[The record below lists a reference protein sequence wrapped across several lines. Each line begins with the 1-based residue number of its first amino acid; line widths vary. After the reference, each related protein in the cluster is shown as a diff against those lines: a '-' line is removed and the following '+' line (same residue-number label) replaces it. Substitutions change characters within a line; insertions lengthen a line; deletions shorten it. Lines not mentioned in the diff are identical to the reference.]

1 MSDCCKETQCSTC
14 IHLNICSVKVKFLDA
29 QRAVDE
35 LVVSSDL
42 PGGKTGMVKLRDIG
56 FIQPVNL
63 KCIHYMPQKVTTFTR

>member
-1 MSDCCKETQCSTC
+1 MSDCCKETQCSSC

-35 LVVSSDL
+35 LIVYNKL
-42 PGGKTGMVKLRDIG
+42 PGGKTGTVRLCDIE

-63 KCIHYMPQKVTTFTR
+63 KCIHYFPKNTTLMR